1 MFQHFFFCVDVL
13 SCRCF
18 CRVDVYWAS
27 IICLFVVKSIDN
39 QWRPFGRIVPA
50 PRNVMLADP
59 ELANPPPSQPEAM
72 QSGWVPNPDRDGF
85 KLRANP
91 QADCCL
97 RRQLNRNESVINL
110 LCGHLTHEGCVTD
123 LFQAYSLEGCR
134 VCCDRSTNQQRN
146 GELVNLYFS
155 VHLIQ
160 FSDKTF

>member
-1 MFQHFFFCVDVL
+1 M
-13 SCRCF
+13 
-18 CRVDVYWAS
+18 AS
-27 IICLFVVKSIDN
+27 NEDNKNN
-39 QWRPFGRIVPA
+39 QWRPFGRCVPA

-59 ELANPPPSQPEAM
+59 ELANPPPSKPEAM
-72 QSGWVPNPDRDGF
+72 QSGWVPNPERDGF
-85 KLRANP
+85 KLGASP
-91 QADCCL
+91 QVDCCL

-134 VCCDRSTNQQRN
+134 VCCDRSTHEQRN
-146 GELVNLYFS
+146 GELVNLYFL